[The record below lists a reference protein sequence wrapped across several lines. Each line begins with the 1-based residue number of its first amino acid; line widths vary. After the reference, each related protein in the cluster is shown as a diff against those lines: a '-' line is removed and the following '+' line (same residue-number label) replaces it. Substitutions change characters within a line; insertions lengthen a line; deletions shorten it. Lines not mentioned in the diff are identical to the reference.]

1 MRVATIAAVFLPCVV
16 FSFSTSITIK
26 FSGSVVDRW
35 QPIKSAATHHEEVN
49 HVDERDDLV
58 TTSSNSNGSA
68 SDGHISGTRDGY
80 IITKLYTVPFEGFPS
95 LSTVF
100 EQNDQERLQLE
111 AKNVTLPAALMLL
124 DPDKYPTQSRARKAI
139 RQKAIC
145 ICRDSNNDTE
155 FDKLGKVIDRIYPQD
170 QIGFQQ
176 RGGTDYYAV
185 QGVPYRLPSFEV
197 PVLYEDDH
205 MVSLQYLLPTPNI
218 IHTF

>member
-1 MRVATIAAVFLPCVV
+1 MTMMHVATIAAVFLPCVV
-16 FSFSTSITIK
+16 FSFSSSTTIK

-35 QPIKSAATHHEEVN
+35 QPIKSATTHHEEAN
-49 HVDERDDLV
+49 HVDERDDFI
-58 TTSSNSNGSA
+58 TSRSNNNARA

-80 IITKLYTVPFEGFPS
+80 IITKLYTMPIDGFPS

-100 EQNDQERLQLE
+100 EQSDQERLQLE

-145 ICRDSNNDTE
+145 ICRASNDDT
-155 FDKLGKVIDRIYPQD
+155 DTKLGKVIDRVYPQD

-176 RGGTDYYAV
+176 RGGSDYYAV

-205 MVSLQYLLPTPNI
+205 MVSLQ
-218 IHTF
+218 

>member
-16 FSFSTSITIK
+16 FSFSSSNTIK

-35 QPIKSAATHHEEVN
+35 QPIKAAATHHEEVN

-58 TTSSNSNGSA
+58 TTSSNDSA
-68 SDGHISGTRDGY
+68 SDDHIPGTRDGY
-80 IITKLYTVPFEGFPS
+80 IITQSYTVPLEGFPS

-100 EQNDQERLQLE
+100 EQSDQERLQLE

-145 ICRDSNNDTE
+145 ICRDSNDDT
-155 FDKLGKVIDRIYPQD
+155 DNKKLGKVIDRIYPQD

-205 MVSLQYLLPTPNI
+205 MVSLQYNLLLTSY
-218 IHTF
+218 IHFN